1 MPVLQHAVLRL
12 HCPYK
17 AVAQRLT
24 DCTWRGVCVVLLPQ
38 AQASFNMQLVLQNR
52 AGASSRPLVVRRAA
66 PPRQASQMAG
76 MPGSSVGVAG
86 YPQAQ
91 MQQHA
96 YAVAMPQ
103 GSVLA
108 GNSQGGYA
116 PVAGTPQGSY
126 GYGMSVQASAA
137 MPAAPMYMVPHAGYM
152 QQQSQHQQPQPQQPQ
167 QQQQQVWQ
175 HHQQQQPQGMS
186 SVVHGQAPQPTQ
198 YVAPV
203 LMAVSEVP
211 PAAGYAQVAPGYAQ
225 VMQPGSWS
233 AQQQQ
238 QQQAAYVTG
247 YEYGQMPGA
256 GSSLPTSVPYGGAEL
271 ARHVSADYTQHH
283 QQQQGVAPAVI
294 MSSVPQAIPPVQQM
308 AVGGMMQQP
317 GHVLLS
323 GSAGSSASSSAGPL
337 ATYQQFGNQHQ
348 LIVPLSG
355 DQLSLITGQLPSVMA
370 MSGTS
375 ITAEHNYACGSLA
388 LNVCAASQQQLNM
401 AWQIINGLLG
411 QQGGPAVQVQ
421 EGVM

>member
-1 MPVLQHAVLRL
+1 
-12 HCPYK
+12 
-17 AVAQRLT
+17 
-24 DCTWRGVCVVLLPQ
+24 
-38 AQASFNMQLVLQNR
+38 MQLVLQSQ

-66 PPRQASQMAG
+66 PPRQASQLAS
-76 MPGSSVGVAG
+76 MPGSSVSVAG

-108 GNSQGGYA
+108 GNPSGYA
-116 PVAGTPQGSY
+116 PVAAAPAQGSY
-126 GYGMSVQASAA
+126 GYGLSVQASAG
-137 MPAAPMYMVPHAGYM
+137 MPAAHVYMVPHAGYM
-152 QQQSQHQQPQPQQPQ
+152 QQQQQQQAQHAQ

-175 HHQQQQPQGMS
+175 QQQQQQGMS
-186 SVVHGQAPQPTQ
+186 PVLQGQAPQPTQ

-203 LMAVSEVP
+203 LMAVSEAPP
-211 PAAGYAQVAPGYAQ
+211 PAGYTQVPGYTQ
-225 VMQPGSWS
+225 VMQPGSWP
-233 AQQQQ
+233 AQQ

-247 YEYGQMPGA
+247 YDYSQVPSA
-256 GSSLPTSVPYGGAEL
+256 GSSMPTSVPYGGAEL
-271 ARHVSADYTQHH
+271 ARHVSADYTQH
-283 QQQQGVAPAVI
+283 QQQQLGMQPAVVI
-294 MSSVPQAIPPVQQM
+294 SSVPQAIPPVQQM

-317 GHVLLS
+317 GHMLLS
-323 GSAGSSASSSAGPL
+323 ASAGSSASSSAGPM

-348 LIVPLSG
+348 LIIPLSG
-355 DQLSLITGQLPSVMA
+355 DQLSLITSQLQSIMA

-401 AWQIINGLLG
+401 AWQVINGLLG

>member
-1 MPVLQHAVLRL
+1 M
-12 HCPYK
+12 
-17 AVAQRLT
+17 
-24 DCTWRGVCVVLLPQ
+24 LPQ
-38 AQASFNMQLVLQNR
+38 AQAAFNMQLVLQSQ

-66 PPRQASQMAG
+66 PPRQASQLAS
-76 MPGSSVGVAG
+76 MPGSSVSVAG

-108 GNSQGGYA
+108 GNPSGYA
-116 PVAGTPQGSY
+116 PVAAAPAQGSY
-126 GYGMSVQASAA
+126 GYGLSVQASAG
-137 MPAAPMYMVPHAGYM
+137 MPAAHVYMVPHAGYM
-152 QQQSQHQQPQPQQPQ
+152 QQQQQQQAQHAQ

-175 HHQQQQPQGMS
+175 QQQQQQGMS
-186 SVVHGQAPQPTQ
+186 PVLQGQAPQPTQ

-203 LMAVSEVP
+203 LMAVSEAPP
-211 PAAGYAQVAPGYAQ
+211 PAGYTQVPGYTQ
-225 VMQPGSWS
+225 VMQPGSWP
-233 AQQQQ
+233 AQQ

-247 YEYGQMPGA
+247 YDYSQVPSA
-256 GSSLPTSVPYGGAEL
+256 GSSMPTSVPYGGAEL
-271 ARHVSADYTQHH
+271 ARHVSADYTQH
-283 QQQQGVAPAVI
+283 QQQQLGMQPAVVI
-294 MSSVPQAIPPVQQM
+294 SSVPQAIPPVQQM

-317 GHVLLS
+317 GHMLLS
-323 GSAGSSASSSAGPL
+323 ASAGSSASSSAGPM

-348 LIVPLSG
+348 LIIPLSG
-355 DQLSLITGQLPSVMA
+355 DQLSLITSQLQSIMA

-401 AWQIINGLLG
+401 AWQVINGLLG